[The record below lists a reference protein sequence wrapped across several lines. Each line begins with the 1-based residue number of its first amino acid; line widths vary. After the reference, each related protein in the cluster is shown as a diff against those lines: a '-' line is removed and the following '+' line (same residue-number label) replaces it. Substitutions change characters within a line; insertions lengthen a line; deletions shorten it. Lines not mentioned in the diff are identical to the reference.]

1 MKFYIQ
7 TEEVNFVH
15 YELEAVDYD
24 DALESVRAGNIDP
37 KNIEHDSLTII
48 DAHEIEAIE

>member
-7 TEEVNFVH
+7 TEEVSFVH
-15 YELEAVDYD
+15 YEVDAVDYD
-24 DALESVRAGNIDP
+24 EALESVRMGEVDP

-48 DAHEIEAIE
+48 DAHEMEDIE